1 MTSIVKSQFNQIK
14 KRPKL
19 TTFFVLILMF
29 VLWKAVQPT
38 PIIKLYIGEP
48 WEEMRKNSTAD
59 INAAIEEGSYD
70 NAPRSPSALQFDD
83 SRFRFSTPKAKFFM
97 IMYDQKKLVSN
108 IAISPQMTLL
118 PIDDILKIIVD
129 IQDQLKAS
137 GWYLLF
143 PKENP
148 AFENNEY
155 WRNKILHARNGAST
169 YWQAADKY
177 QVAISVGGYNDDN
190 WKHEKRYLISMSIAK
205 PWIMSN
211 EEFDRI
217 ERKNEEKAKREGKP
231 YVRLVR

>member
-1 MTSIVKSQFNQIK
+1 MNPKIKNQFKKIK
-14 KRPKL
+14 KRPKS
-19 TTFFVLILMF
+19 VILIFL
-29 VLWKAVQPT
+29 VSIYWLWEVVKPT
-38 PIIKLYIGEP
+38 PYIKLYIDEP
-48 WEEMRKNSTAD
+48 WEEMRKNSTAEIRPTGQYRISD
-59 INAAIEEGSYD
+59 TTPKQY
-70 NAPRSPSALQFDD
+70 SALIFDD
-83 SRFRFSTPKAKFFM
+83 GQYKFKTPKAKFFM
-97 IMYDQKKLVSN
+97 IMYDHKKVLN
-108 IAISPQMTLL
+108 IAISPQMALL

>member
-1 MTSIVKSQFNQIK
+1 MQ
-14 KRPKL
+14 
-19 TTFFVLILMF
+19 
-29 VLWKAVQPT
+29 
-38 PIIKLYIGEP
+38 
-48 WEEMRKNSTAD
+48 KNSTASIKNPAD
-59 INAAIEEGSYD
+59 VLIGYGSPE
-70 NAPRSPSALQFDD
+70 NSSSLFFDD
-83 SRFRFSTPKAKFFM
+83 KQFHFHTPKAKFFVV
-97 IMYDQKKLVSN
+97 IFDEEKKIHSVRM
-108 IAISPQMTLL
+108 SPQMALL

-177 QVAISVGGYNDDN
+177 QLSISVGGYDDDN